1 VQVGN
6 FYSAPNVTMALAIAL
21 LGESLTSG
29 SVTQMAEAR
38 PSGEEP
44 LLILQI

>member
-1 VQVGN
+1 
-6 FYSAPNVTMALAIAL
+6 MALSIAL

-38 PSGEEP
+38 PPGEEP
-44 LLILQI
+44 LFGLQI